1 MSTAFPN
8 SPENNPPQFQQSQF
22 QQPEYQPTQFQQP
35 PRKSGANWFLSLLL
49 IGLGF
54 LFLGGAVCVVG
65 VWYVASNIE
74 NWVVGIG
81 REAIV
86 AGINESEIPAQD
98 KQEIVAQV
106 DRVVAAYKEGK
117 LNQADLERVLTD
129 LEDSPALKALTLYGI
144 ENDYLQDTEL
154 TEQEIAAARTTFNR
168 TLRGVYEGKIPDEA
182 VWNALPDDED
192 DVVRLAS
199 TNADDN
205 AADDA
210 LRLALSKLKVLADSA
225 QIPDEPFQFDIG
237 DEVKKLVDQALAGK

>member
-8 SPENNPPQFQQSQF
+8 SPQNTPPQFQQPPFSPAQF
-22 QQPEYQPTQFQQP
+22 PQP
-35 PRKSGANWFLSLLL
+35 PRKSGGNWLLSLLL

-65 VWYVASNIE
+65 VWYVASNLDK
-74 NWVVGIG
+74 WVVGLG

-86 AGINESEIPAQD
+86 AGINDSELPAAE
-98 KQEIVAQV
+98 KQEIVVQV

-117 LNQADLERVLTD
+117 LNQSDLERVLTD
-129 LEDSPALKALTLYGI
+129 LEDSPALKALALYGI
-144 ENDYLQDTEL
+144 ENGYLQDTEL

-192 DVVRLAS
+192 DLVHLAS
-199 TNADDN
+199 TNANDN
-205 AADDA
+205 PSDDA
-210 LRLALSKLKVLADSA
+210 LRLALAKLKTLADSA
-225 QIPDEPFQFDIG
+225 QIPDEPFQLDIG